1 MVFCLNLRYLKV
13 QISFTHT
20 NFNHSVLISKE
31 NILASAKK
39 TILSESESIAKLTD
53 FLDENFIEATQ
64 NIYNSKGRLIVTGI
78 GKVLLLLK
86 TQHLTRLER
95 HRYFFMPQRQYT
107 GI

>member
-1 MVFCLNLRYLKV
+1 LFKFAIPKGTNFFYT
-13 QISFTHT
+13 Q

-39 TILSESESIAKLTD
+39 LFYRKAESIAKLTD

-64 NIYNSKGRLIVTGI
+64 NIYNSKGRLIRNRKSAIIAQKMVATFNSTGTPSLFLHASEAI
-78 GKVLLLLK
+78 
-86 TQHLTRLER
+86 H
-95 HRYFFMPQRQYT
+95 

>member
-1 MVFCLNLRYLKV
+1 
-13 QISFTHT
+13 
-20 NFNHSVLISKE
+20 LISKE

-64 NIYNSKGRLIVTGI
+64 NIYNSKGRLIVTG
-78 GKVLLLLK
+78 KVLLLLK
-86 TQHLTRLER
+86 KWSQHLTRLER
-95 HRYFFMPQRQYT
+95 HRYFFMPQRYT